1 MVAQASERSRRGNP
15 GAVVPTAVA
24 DSAEVPFPAW
34 SPEDLVNL
42 TDPIV
47 ALAGRADLRDG
58 WSRELLRLGRVG
70 RAWHPISLST
80 GCHASPSMQERQCP
94 KLLTKNQVVGERTD
108 RRAEPA
114 TEGPLV
120 YISCS
125 INGYGRP

>member
-1 MVAQASERSRRGNP
+1 
-15 GAVVPTAVA
+15 
-24 DSAEVPFPAW
+24 
-34 SPEDLVNL
+34 
-42 TDPIV
+42 
-47 ALAGRADLRDG
+47 
-58 WSRELLRLGRVG
+58 
-70 RAWHPISLST
+70 
-80 GCHASPSMQERQCP
+80 MQERQCP